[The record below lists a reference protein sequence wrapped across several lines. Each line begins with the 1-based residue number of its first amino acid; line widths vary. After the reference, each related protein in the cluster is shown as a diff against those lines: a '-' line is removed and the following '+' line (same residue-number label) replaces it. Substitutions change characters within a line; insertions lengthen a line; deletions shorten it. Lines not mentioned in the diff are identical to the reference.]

1 MELDFLIVIPAR
13 YNSSRFQGKPLADIN
28 GKSMIER
35 VWNQCLSAAPKK
47 QIIVATD
54 DERIFSHCKLKNIN
68 TIMTSADC
76 LTGSDRLA
84 EVSKKIKANFYVNV
98 QGDEPL
104 INPKDIKKVINDFKK
119 HGITNCAAK
128 KIDNESELNNR
139 NIPKIV
145 TDKNNYLLYIS
156 RANIPSS
163 KNSSVKALKKQVC
176 IYSFSHDAV
185 RLFGLK
191 SKKTKLEKIEDIEIL
206 RVLENGIPVKIIDV
220 KSDTVAVDTPEDLER
235 VKKLCR

>member
-1 MELDFLIVIPAR
+1 MELDYLIVIPAR
-13 YNSSRFQGKPLADIN
+13 FKSSRFEGKPLADIN

-35 VWNQCLSAAPKK
+35 VWNKCLSVAPEN

-54 DERIFSHCKLKNIN
+54 DTRISSHCKLKNIN
-68 TIMTSADC
+68 TIMTSKNC

-84 EVSKKIKANFYVNV
+84 EVSKKIKASFYVNV

-119 HGITNCAAK
+119 NGITNCAAT
-128 KIDNESELNNR
+128 KIKSKSELNNR

-145 TDKNNYLLYIS
+145 TDKKGFLLYIS

-163 KNSSVKALKKQVC
+163 KNDKVNDLKKQVC
-176 IYSFSHDAV
+176 IYSFSTEAI

-191 SKKTKLEKIEDIEIL
+191 TKKTKLEKIEDIEIL
-206 RVLENGIPVKIIDV
+206 RVLENGIPVKIIEV
-220 KSDTVAVDTPEDLER
+220 KSDSIAVDTPEDL
-235 VKKLCR
+235 KKVRKFCT

>member
-13 YNSSRFQGKPLADIN
+13 YNSSRFQGKPLADIK

-54 DERIFSHCKLKNIN
+54 DERIFSHCKLKKIN

-84 EVSKKIKANFYVNV
+84 EVSKKIKASFYVNV

-128 KIDNESELNNR
+128 KIENESELNNR

-163 KNSSVKALKKQVC
+163 KNSSVKALRKQVC
-176 IYSFSHDAV
+176 IYSFSNEAV

-191 SKKTKLEKIEDIEIL
+191 SKKTKLENRRYK
-206 RVLENGIPVKIIDV
+206 
-220 KSDTVAVDTPEDLER
+220 
-235 VKKLCR
+235 

>member
-1 MELDFLIVIPAR
+1 
-13 YNSSRFQGKPLADIN
+13 
-28 GKSMIER
+28 
-35 VWNQCLSAAPKK
+35 
-47 QIIVATD
+47 
-54 DERIFSHCKLKNIN
+54 
-68 TIMTSADC
+68 MTSADC

-84 EVSKKIKANFYVNV
+84 EVSKKIKASFYVNV

-104 INPKDIKKVINDFKK
+104 INPKDIKKIIKEIKK

-128 KIDNESELNNR
+128 KIENESELNNR

-163 KNSSVKALKKQVC
+163 KNSSVKALRKQVC
-176 IYSFSHDAV
+176 IYSFSYEAV